1 MPPERKRRQLQ
12 PVEQIDILD
21 IREVQ
26 MVEKSTLS
34 NMRGDL
40 EYLPIR
46 KDPGRVHMS
55 KVQEEEEDYKE
66 LLEKAVTLLSLMFS
80 LFIIFWR

>member
-1 MPPERKRRQLQ
+1 MIERGTMP
-12 PVEQIDILD
+12 
-21 IREVQ
+21 
-26 MVEKSTLS
+26 S
-34 NMRGDL
+34 MRGDL

-66 LLEKAVTLLSLMFS
+66 FLEKAVTLLSLMFS